1 MNAVCIIGKVVKK
14 DVNVMK
20 TLLKNRKASYS
31 YEISKTFTAGIMLTG
46 SEVKSLRGGK
56 GNVGDAYCYF
66 NKNGLYLR
74 SLYIQEYKPAGQN
87 NHEPYRDRKLLLNKQ
102 EIKVLKEKMEQKGMA
117 IIPVKVVLNDKHKI
131 KVEIALGKGK
141 KLYDKSSAI
150 KERDQKRDLDRQIK
164 E

>member
-1 MNAVCIIGKVVKK
+1 
-14 DVNVMK
+14 MK

-56 GNVGDAYCYF
+56 GNIGDAYCYF
-66 NKNGLYLR
+66 TKKGLYLK
-74 SLYIQEYKPAGQN
+74 SLYISEYKPAGQK

-141 KLYDKSSAI
+141 KLYDKRNRI
-150 KERDQKRDLDRQIK
+150 LDKQIDRENK
-164 E
+164 KIIDSLK

>member
-1 MNAVCIIGKVVKK
+1 
-14 DVNVMK
+14 MK

-56 GNVGDAYCYF
+56 GNIGDAYCYF
-66 NKNGLYLR
+66 TKNGLYLK
-74 SLYIQEYKPAGQN
+74 SLYIPEYKPAGQN
-87 NHEPYRDRKLLLNKQ
+87 NHEPYRDRKLLFNKQ
-102 EIKVLKEKMEQKGMA
+102 ESKVLKEKMEQKGMA

-141 KLYDKSSAI
+141 KLYDKRETI
-150 KERDQKRDLDRQIK
+150 KNRDQKRDLDRQIK